1 MSNRPI
7 RKALAPLAAIAVLAA
22 VLVSGYV
29 VDAVAFVPSC
39 EEEIAQ
45 AYPPA
50 LKADLT
56 ACTDPKARVASD
68 ADADL
73 DKLTR
78 RLHGTWKLRSRTEQ
92 GITVSTEGRYS
103 RLFFDLESNGG
114 QVRGAALLLDKDNEP
129 KATSAAASATVAGF
143 WGLELQRKSRSR
155 IVLSLA
161 GDSVGSYAHVRV
173 PKASKH
179 EFFEQDNVFV
189 SAYDESAA
197 TAGWNR
203 IVVMDNS
210 LTYVS
215 CKEGVVERYVKVSGQ
230 KPSVEGASLQD
241 YWSKLKD
248 GGKSARLTAPST
260 GIAGAFGR

>member
-1 MSNRPI
+1 MSSKPI
-7 RKALAPLAAIAVLAA
+7 RKAFAPLALLAMVA
-22 VLVSGYV
+22 LASGYV
-29 VDAVAFVPSC
+29 VDAFAFVPSC

-78 RLHGTWKLRSRTEQ
+78 RLQGTWKLRSRTEQ

-114 QVRGAALLLDKDNEP
+114 QVRGAAMLLDRENEP
-129 KATSAAASATVAGF
+129 KAAPAALVAGY

-155 IVLSLA
+155 LVLSLA
-161 GDSVGSYAHVRV
+161 GDSIGSYAHVRV

-189 SAYDESAA
+189 STYDESAA

-230 KPSVEGASLQD
+230 KPVVEGASLQD
-241 YWSKLKD
+241 YWRKLKD
-248 GGKSARLTAPST
+248 GGKSASLKAPSS

>member
-7 RKALAPLAAIAVLAA
+7 GKALAGIGGIAVLAA

-29 VDAVAFVPSC
+29 ADAFAFVPSC

-78 RLHGTWKLRSRTEQ
+78 RLQGTWKLRSRTEQ

-114 QVRGAALLLDKDNEP
+114 QVRGAALLLDRPEGEKTA
-129 KATSAAASATVAGF
+129 KAATVAGY

-241 YWSKLKD
+241 YWRQLKD
-248 GGKSARLTAPST
+248 GGKSARLAAPSA

>member
-7 RKALAPLAAIAVLAA
+7 RKALAPLAAIAALAA

-103 RLFFDLESNGG
+103 RLFFDLESTGG
-114 QVRGAALLLDKDNEP
+114 QVRGAALLLRP
-129 KATSAAASATVAGF
+129 R
-143 WGLELQRKSRSR
+143 LSR
-155 IVLSLA
+155 
-161 GDSVGSYAHVRV
+161 
-173 PKASKH
+173 PP
-179 EFFEQDNVFV
+179 
-189 SAYDESAA
+189 
-197 TAGWNR
+197 
-203 IVVMDNS
+203 
-210 LTYVS
+210 
-215 CKEGVVERYVKVSGQ
+215 
-230 KPSVEGASLQD
+230 PS
-241 YWSKLKD
+241 
-248 GGKSARLTAPST
+248 
-260 GIAGAFGR
+260 